1 MKSQAKTTPKK
12 RKADELANSHLTEAQ
27 IDSINQAWEEAPP
40 NDPILILLKWNPA
53 LITANGPGNLIL
65 LLIILPL
72 LPPKIPYFFIF
83 LQFATLNIVQG
94 QVVNHILSN
103 GGEDPPNSGFIFHFQ
118 SYAAL
123 VNCRQSLRNVVPI
136 AFIFQQLLCTQI
148 FLSFPLLFR
157 WQRLGLFSKRQSY
170 QLIFKKMILFF
181 VYYLYNTFLMAIK

>member
-12 RKADELANSHLTEAQ
+12 RKADESATSTDVEKESPEVQTQKAKLFSGLNSHLTEAQ

-40 NDPILILLKWNPA
+40 NDPILILKWNPA

-136 AFIFQQLLCTQI
+136 AFIFQQLLC
-148 FLSFPLLFR
+148 
-157 WQRLGLFSKRQSY
+157 K
-170 QLIFKKMILFF
+170 
-181 VYYLYNTFLMAIK
+181 